1 MPAKKTTDQR
11 KGKVVQM
18 KPDDKE
24 TKETPPEPKPKPPE
38 SEPEP
43 PPAEEPEE
51 PEQAQRYDACPPVPL
66 QGKCPKCGWSVDD
79 PDPEVRSRAHPT
91 Y

>member
-18 KPDDKE
+18 KPDDEE
-24 TKETPPEPKPKPPE
+24 TKETPPKPEPKPPE
-38 SEPEP
+38 P
-43 PPAEEPEE
+43 PAAEEPEE
-51 PEQAQRYDACPPVPL
+51 PEHAQSHDACPPVPL
-66 QGKCPKCGWSVDD
+66 QGKCPKCGWSVND